1 MDGNHGPQNELLSA
15 IAMCGRAFEKV
26 TLPKSNAGRIEL
38 WRRLEELNSALATVR
53 TRLEV
58 ALVLS
63 RVPTSPSE
71 VGTSPMASEAVDRL
85 LLAVNNVIAFR
96 ET

>member
-1 MDGNHGPQNELLSA
+1 MEGNQGPQDELRSVL
-15 IAMCGRAFEKV
+15 AMCGRALEEV
-26 TLPKSNAGRIEL
+26 TLPETNPGRIEC
-38 WRRLEELNSALATVR
+38 WRRLEELISALATVR